1 MAEEDINVCLTN
13 YKSFFRNDIMRD
25 KVAFVTGGGSGI
37 GFTITETLMRHGCKT
52 VIASRK
58 LDRLRE
64 SARKL
69 EAATGQECLAVKMD
83 ARNPQDVLAAVDQA
97 LSHYGRIDILV
108 NSAAGNFICPA
119 SSMSFNAFKTVI
131 EIDTIGTF
139 NVSKAVFDT
148 YLKDHG
154 GVIINI
160 SATLPY
166 KGSLFQLHASAAKAA
181 IDSMTKT
188 LCNEWG
194 QYGIRVVG
202 IAPGPIADTEGMRKL
217 AGPMSQAVGKAIPV
231 GRLGTKREVAD
242 LTFYMASDAAG
253 FISGATIVVDGGS
266 WMTRSNNLESA
277 KLRMKSLL

>member
-217 AGPMSQAVGKAIPV
+217 AGPMASQVASVVPI
-231 GRLGTKREVAD
+231 GRVGTKREVGD
-242 LTFYMASDAAG
+242 LTLFMASNAAG
-253 FISGATIVVDGGS
+253 FISGTTVVIDAGH
-266 WMTRSNNLESA
+266 WMTIPNNIDAL
-277 KLRMKSLL
+277 KSLPSML